1 MSEKKRNIIAF
12 SVIAMG
18 ILFVVYGIYRGEI
31 DVVLRKAVNICLEC
45 IGIG

>member
-1 MSEKKRNIIAF
+1 MSEKKRNVIAF
-12 SVIAMG
+12 SIIAIG

>member
-1 MSEKKRNIIAF
+1 MTTRTRAVLSAAIIISGAVL
-12 SVIAMG
+12 VIIG
-18 ILFVVYGIYRGEI
+18 VYRGEA